1 MSVAKVTAE
10 TEGLA
15 AAEEFR
21 AEHRLAL
28 QPLGDL
34 VALIERITGF
44 DVAVL
49 ETGPDEH
56 GLTMR
61 DPARDAVF
69 IGVARTRRPMRQRST
84 LAHELAHV
92 LFGDWADDHDGDW
105 ADRRYAERRADAFA
119 RHLLLPLDGVGQFVA
134 GRDITLATLS
144 NVVQWFL
151 ASPAMAAIQLHEG
164 EHIDA
169 AAKDRWMATTTPQ
182 LAARFGWSD
191 QYAALQT
198 ESDHP
203 RAPQRLLAR
212 AIVGYAESVV
222 PVQTIATLRGVPAAQ
237 AEAELRDAGVS
248 PAPQRVSWAEA
259 ADVPDVEVDLADLD
273 RDLAA
278 PDGDR

>member
-1 MSVAKVTAE
+1 MTAE
-10 TEGLA
+10 TEGRA
-15 AAEEFR
+15 AAEAFR
-21 AEHRLAL
+21 AEHRLGSR
-28 QPLGDL
+28 PLGDL
-34 VALIERITGF
+34 AALIEQVTGF

-49 ETGPDEH
+49 EAGPDEH

-92 LFGDWADDHDGDW
+92 LFVDWVDDHDGDW
-105 ADRRYAERRADAFA
+105 ADRRFAEQRADAFA
-119 RHLLLPLDGVGQFVA
+119 RHLLLPLEGVGQLVA
-134 GRDITLATLS
+134 DRDLTLARLS

-151 ASPAMAAIQLHEG
+151 ASPAMAAIQLYEG
-164 EHIDA
+164 KHIDGVV
-169 AAKDRWMATTTPQ
+169 KDRWMATTTPQ

-191 QYAALQT
+191 QYAALQA

-222 PVQTIATLRGVPAAQ
+222 PVQAIATLRGVSAVQ
-237 AEAELRDAGVS
+237 AEAELRDAGVV
-248 PAPQRVSWAEA
+248 PAPQRVSWADA
-259 ADVPDVEVDLADLD
+259 GDLPDVDVDLADLD

-278 PDGDR
+278 PDGDRED